1 MPDRLVGH
9 LEGRTL
15 VDDVADRDE
24 EGGAEGEQDGDIRF
38 RHRRPPPVVHRTLPG
53 AIAKAWAQSGATCF
67 NSYQERSRHGD
78 SWWGV
83 PDQLTGAALRGRC
96 ADDARRARGNRP

>member
-9 LEGRTL
+9 VEGRTL
-15 VDDVADRDE
+15 VEDVADRDE

-78 SWWGV
+78 SW
-83 PDQLTGAALRGRC
+83 
-96 ADDARRARGNRP
+96 